1 MNLLSDKYFELYV
14 EQASPLLESGIKKL
28 QKAEEQNNFNYLLNA
43 SAVFSSNIEGNSINL
58 NSFLN
63 LKDDL
68 RFTKPKEI
76 KEINDL
82 IKAYRFAKE
91 NPLTEINFLQTHE
104 TISEELLIASKRG
117 KYREEPVGVY
127 GKEGLIYVAIEPE
140 KVQDEM
146 KSFFENIYEL
156 LQKDLTTTEIFYYA
170 SLIHLKFVHIHPFMD
185 GNGRCARLL
194 EKWFIS
200 NFEKEKTWFIQS
212 ERYYWEHLA
221 EYYSNINLGVNYYE
235 LNYDNCI
242 NFLLMLPNALN
253 Q

>member
-1 MNLLSDKYFELYV
+1 MNLLSDKYFELYTK
-14 EQASPLLESGIKKL
+14 QASPLLEIGIRKL
-28 QKAEEQNNFNYLLNA
+28 QKAEEQNNFDYLLNA

-68 RFTKPKEI
+68 KFTKPKEV

-91 NPLTEINFLQTHE
+91 NLLTEKNFLQTHE
-104 TISEELLIASKRG
+104 TISEELLIESKRG

-127 GKEGLIYVAIEPE
+127 GKEGLIYVAVEPE
-140 KVQDEM
+140 KVQEEM
-146 KSFFENIYEL
+146 KSFFENIHEL
-156 LQKDLTTTEIFYYA
+156 IQKDLTTTEIFYYA
-170 SLIHLKFVHIHPFMD
+170 SLIHLKFAHIHPFMD

-200 NFEKEKTWFIQS
+200 NFEKEKAWFIQS

-235 LNYDNCI
+235 LNYDNCT

>member
-1 MNLLSDKYFELYV
+1 MNLLSDKYFELYIK
-14 EQASPLLESGIKKL
+14 QASPLLESGIKKL
-28 QKAEEQNNFNYLLNA
+28 QKAEEQNNFDYLLNA

-68 RFTKPKEI
+68 KFTKPKEV

-91 NPLTEINFLQTHE
+91 NPLTENNFLQTHK

-127 GKEGLIYVAIEPE
+127 GREGLIYVAIEPE

-146 KSFFENIYEL
+146 KSFFENINEL
-156 LQKDLTTTEIFYYA
+156 LQKNLTTNEIFYYA
-170 SLIHLKFVHIHPFMD
+170 SLIHLKFAHIHPFMD

-200 NFEKEKTWFIQS
+200 NFEKEKAWFIQS
-212 ERYYWEHLA
+212 ERYCWEHLA

-235 LNYDNCI
+235 LNYDNCL

>member
-1 MNLLSDKYFELYV
+1 MQLLSGKYFKKYSI
-14 EQASPLLESGIKKL
+14 AADKLLKSGIDRIKK
-28 QKAEEQNNFNYLLNA
+28 AAEQNNFNYLLNA
-43 SAVFSSNIEGNSINL
+43 SAVFSSNIEGNTIDL

-63 LKDDL
+63 LKNDL
-68 RFTKPKEI
+68 KFTKPKEI

-82 IKAYRFAKE
+82 IKAYNFAKG
-91 NPLTEINFLQTHE
+91 NPLSEKNFLKTHKI
-104 TISEELLIASKRG
+104 ISEELLIESKRG
-117 KYREEPVGVY
+117 KYREEPVGIY

-140 KVQDEM
+140 NVQNEM
-146 KSFFENIYEL
+146 KKFFEEIRSL
-156 LQKDLTTTEIFYYA
+156 LHKKLNVDEIFYYA
-170 SLIHLKFVHIHPFMD
+170 SLVHLKFAHIHPFMD

-200 NFEKEKTWFIQS
+200 NFENEKSWYIQS
-212 ERYYWEHLA
+212 ERYYWEHRA

-235 LNYDNCI
+235 LNYDNCL